1 MRSVAAQEIKRRGIS
16 IIDNI
21 IKEGPVHIIKNN
33 HPQYVV
39 LTEERF
45 QELTEAENE
54 AHLVRIKAS
63 LEDLKAGRTTT
74 FKDVDDLIKA
84 IEEDE

>member
-1 MRSVAAQEIKRRGIS
+1 MRSIAAQEIKRRGIS

>member
-16 IIDNI
+16 IIDSI

-45 QELTEAENE
+45 QELTDAENE
-54 AHLVRIKAS
+54 AFLARITAS
-63 LEDLKAGRTTT
+63 LQDLQEGRTTT
-74 FKDVDDLIKA
+74 FNDANDLIKA
-84 IEEDE
+84 IEKDE

>member
-16 IIDNI
+16 VIDSI

-45 QELTEAENE
+45 QELTDAENE
-54 AHLVRIKAS
+54 VFLSRIRAS
-63 LEDLKAGRTTT
+63 LQDVNEERTTT
-74 FKDVDDLIKA
+74 FSDVKDLIKA
-84 IEEDE
+84 IENDE

>member
-45 QELTEAENE
+45 QELSEAESE
-54 AHLVRIKAS
+54 AFLARVKES
-63 LEDLKAGRTTT
+63 LEDLKAGKTTT
-74 FKDVDDLIKA
+74 FKDADSLLKA